1 MMAAMSP
8 KTGKQAGKTSPS
20 LPDRFLVTGLKLPQV
35 PQQTSYAIL
44 WLESVDMA
52 TSGSKG
58 GGENEDLAKG
68 DKIARRD

>member
-8 KTGKQAGKTSPS
+8 KMGKQAGKTSPS
-20 LPDRFLVTGLKLPQV
+20 LPDRILVTGLKLPQAR
-35 PQQTSYAIL
+35 QRTYAII

-68 DKIARRD
+68 DKIARPD